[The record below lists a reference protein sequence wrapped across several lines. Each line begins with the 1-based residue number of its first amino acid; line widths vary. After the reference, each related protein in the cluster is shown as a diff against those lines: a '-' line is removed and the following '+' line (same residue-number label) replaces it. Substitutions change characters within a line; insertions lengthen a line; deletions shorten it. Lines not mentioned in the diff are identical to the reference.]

1 MTANELYLL
10 ILATTLVASSGVLVW
25 IIRQQ

>member
-1 MTANELYLL
+1 MDANELYLL
-10 ILATTLVASSGVLVW
+10 ILASTLVICSGVLVW